1 MARLLRVGLTGGI
14 GSGKSTVARLLA
26 MLGAE
31 VYVADDRAKALM
43 HTDAILR
50 EGVTGLFGREAY
62 SSENGELN
70 RAYIAS
76 QVFGNADKLAA
87 LNAVVHPAVERDFLA
102 WAAQRDGLV
111 ERPAYVVEEAAVLI
125 ESGGWRRMDTLV
137 VVTAPLEVRLGRVM
151 RRDGVS
157 REAAMERIRAQM
169 DEQARLGYAD
179 FVVEADE
186 RQLLIPQVEGLHEAL
201 CGRGKLIQ
209 DFLPTFADGM
219 QNV

>member
-1 MARLLRVGLTGGI
+1 MGRLLRVGLTGGI

-26 MLGAE
+26 MLGAD

-43 HTDAILR
+43 HTDSILR

-62 SSENGELN
+62 SSESGELN

-87 LNAVVHPAVERDFLA
+87 LNALVHPAVERDFLA
-102 WAAQRDGLV
+102 WAAQLDGLV

-125 ESGGWRRMDTLV
+125 ESGGWRRMDCLV
-137 VVTAPLEVRLGRVM
+137 VVTAPLEVRLGRVI
-151 RRDGVS
+151 RRDRVS
-157 REAAMERIRAQM
+157 HEAAMERIRAQM

-186 RQLLIPQVEGLHEAL
+186 RQLLIPQIEGLHEAL
-201 CGRGKLIQ
+201 CGVEKRI
-209 DFLPTFADGM
+209 
-219 QNV
+219 

>member
-1 MARLLRVGLTGGI
+1 MGRLLRVGLTGGI
-14 GSGKSTVARLLA
+14 GSGKSTVARLLV

-43 HTDAILR
+43 HTDPILR

-62 SSENGELN
+62 SSESGELN

-76 QVFGNADKLAA
+76 QVFGNTDKLAA

-102 WAAQRDGLV
+102 WAAQLDGLV

-125 ESGGWRRMDTLV
+125 ESGGWRRMDCLV

-157 REAAMERIRAQM
+157 RDAAMERIRAQM
-169 DEQARLGYAD
+169 DEQARLSYAD